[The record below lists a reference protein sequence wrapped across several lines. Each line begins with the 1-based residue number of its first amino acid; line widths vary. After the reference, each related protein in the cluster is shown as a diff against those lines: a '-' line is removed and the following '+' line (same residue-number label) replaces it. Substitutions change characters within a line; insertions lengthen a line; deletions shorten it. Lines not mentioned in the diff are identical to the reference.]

1 VRAQVTFE
9 GRNIGQGKSNLA
21 VCAMNK
27 SIGIQLIV
35 YSLLLA
41 GLSYLVHHLSPAL
54 ARPTLITG
62 LIGGA
67 LCLVWGARAVAGS
80 QGRALPI
87 LTLIPVSFVMLS
99 QTVIVWTGGSEE
111 VTGRRGAAVV
121 ITVLLALSLGM
132 VMRIAYTGLET
143 YGQPTN
149 AAKETG
155 ANPGTTG
162 KGAV

>member
-1 VRAQVTFE
+1 MFE
-9 GRNIGQGKSNLA
+9 GRNVGQGNSNLA

-27 SIGIQLIV
+27 SLGIQLIV
-35 YSLLLA
+35 YSLLLV
-41 GLSYLVHHLSPAL
+41 GLSYFVHHLSPTL

-67 LCLVWGARAVAGS
+67 FCLAWGARAVAGS
-80 QGRALPI
+80 PGKALPI

-99 QTVIVWTGGSEE
+99 QTVIVWTGGSEV
-111 VTGRRGAAVV
+111 VTGRQGAAVV

-162 KGAV
+162 KRAV